1 MRWWSMDSGDLLDRL
16 TGHVATRPTA
26 SMAELATAA
35 GIGRATL
42 FRRFP
47 TRDALVAALAGRA
60 LDRFV
65 TAIDEAGPEDGE
77 PAAALARV
85 CRAVVGLG
93 PEVALL
99 ALQPLSPLR
108 ESALL
113 SESAGT
119 WERVVSLVRR
129 GQRSGDFDVTV
140 DPAWVVTMI
149 TWLTVGAADEVRTG
163 RLAPRAVADALPAAV
178 LAVLRAGTGA
188 RIVG

>member
-1 MRWWSMDSGDLLDRL
+1 MDSGDLLDRL